1 MSLNNTKVYYLFKL
15 YTYPYFV
22 YKKLFI
28 LLSICI
34 YTSCSHSK
42 KEPLHSAKLTT
53 ILSQIDSLPAIDR
66 IYALRNFKDISS
78 LPDSTKTI
86 YYDYLANAYVTE
98 KKYDSAIVFFQKELT
113 HIKQPIDTE
122 KEAVLYYKLWD
133 LYRIKGELG
142 NQIAITTDFEEQLS
156 PSLDIGLVHLNYL
169 KQSNN
174 EANGN
179 YKEASNNN
187 ILRIKVLKKLVD
199 KDSTNSLFK
208 ERLRLAL
215 LDKAH
220 ITYLYLRDKKQS
232 FATLDSLITIKDLTP
247 NTAQLLYTNY
257 GVYQYHEGDKEKSLS
272 LYKKGVSAMK
282 MLDKNAFDVPNTI
295 AVGYA
300 NIAEV
305 LIDLKQF
312 ESAKKYL
319 DTLATMGIHTLE
331 ESLQRNILKYQLRLQ
346 IDSEGRYGNTTALL
360 DTLSKYQDQAY
371 RKKFSKELVSLT
383 AAKEKQQELSLKNQ
397 QAEFEKRRFKT
408 ITWSI
413 GILSIIAIFV
423 FVWFRRYRE
432 QQKELL
438 MQQRL
443 LRAQMNP
450 HFTFNALYSIQSL
463 IKTDSVLAI
472 KYLNHFSKLLRSV
485 LENSMANYVPIEDEL
500 QSIVEYIELQ
510 QLRFPKRFTYSI
522 QNELP
527 EDCIDIPSML
537 IQPFVEN
544 AIEHGFADI
553 TYEGVLLITLSRKH
567 KKLFCIIEDN
577 GSGIQEGNRSKK
589 SASIQLIKDFI
600 SKKTKTAVTIQANT
614 ASSSKTGV
622 IVMFQL
628 PYKLYTND

>member
-1 MSLNNTKVYYLFKL
+1 
-15 YTYPYFV
+15 
-22 YKKLFI
+22 
-28 LLSICI
+28 
-34 YTSCSHSK
+34 
-42 KEPLHSAKLTT
+42 
-53 ILSQIDSLPAIDR
+53 
-66 IYALRNFKDISS
+66 
-78 LPDSTKTI
+78 
-86 YYDYLANAYVTE
+86 
-98 KKYDSAIVFFQKELT
+98 
-113 HIKQPIDTE
+113 
-122 KEAVLYYKLWD
+122 
-133 LYRIKGELG
+133 
-142 NQIAITTDFEEQLS
+142 
-156 PSLDIGLVHLNYL
+156 
-169 KQSNN
+169 
-174 EANGN
+174 
-179 YKEASNNN
+179 
-187 ILRIKVLKKLVD
+187 
-199 KDSTNSLFK
+199 
-208 ERLRLAL
+208 
-215 LDKAH
+215 
-220 ITYLYLRDKKQS
+220 
-232 FATLDSLITIKDLTP
+232 
-247 NTAQLLYTNY
+247 
-257 GVYQYHEGDKEKSLS
+257 
-272 LYKKGVSAMK
+272 MK
-282 MLDKNAFDVPNTI
+282 ILDKNAFDVPNTI

-432 QQKELL
+432 KQKKLL

-463 IKTDSVLAI
+463 IKTDSLLAI

-510 QLRFPKRFTYSI
+510 QLRFPQRFTYSI

-567 KKLFCIIEDN
+567 KKLFCTIEDN
-577 GSGIQEGNRSKK
+577 GSGIQESNCSKK